1 MLLSAAI
8 TLPTLAV
15 GPMPKVWTV
24 KQSDSTSIKI
34 MVRGEGGRT
43 VYYTTLDGKILT
55 KGANNSFYYAVIR
68 DGKLQPSALI
78 AHEAGDRTAEEK
90 AFLDANK
97 TEKNMYLL

>member
-55 KGANNSFYYAVIR
+55 KGAMENYN
-68 DGKLQPSALI
+68 
-78 AHEAGDRTAEEK
+78 H
-90 AFLDANK
+90 
-97 TEKNMYLL
+97 LL